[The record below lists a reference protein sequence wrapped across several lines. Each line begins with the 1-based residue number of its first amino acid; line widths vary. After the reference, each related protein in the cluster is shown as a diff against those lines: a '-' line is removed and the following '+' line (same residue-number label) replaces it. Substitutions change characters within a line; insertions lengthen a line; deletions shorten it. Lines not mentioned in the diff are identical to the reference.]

1 MGTCKGLL
9 CCRGIRAG
17 AFVLCSRLHMT
28 AVAAPGLRLAGG
40 ERRRIFRVR
49 IFAGGRFIDV
59 PECWRVARVGCHAHG
74 VGQVS
79 V

>member
-1 MGTCKGLL
+1 
-9 CCRGIRAG
+9 
-17 AFVLCSRLHMT
+17 MT